1 MELDLTMKSK
11 LWNQDPGVRCLEPNS
26 MHTATDPD
34 FVCPFNRDW
43 DVELKTSSEGSDA
56 IRGGG
61 VSHPRKKATVC
72 SIEVDGAHSRRGQ
85 RVQEVDAT
93 LLAARPIA

>member
-1 MELDLTMKSK
+1 MTDL
-11 LWNQDPGVRCLEPNS
+11 CLEPNS
-26 MHTATDPD
+26 MHKATDPD
-34 FVCPFNRDW
+34 FVCPFNRDC
-43 DVELKTSSEGSDA
+43 DVELKTSSERSDA

-61 VSHPRKKATVC
+61 VSHPRKKAMVC